1 MVTRAINKKVIALIL
16 IFFAE
21 VFISLS
27 ERSMSLDPES
37 GIAGNAISH
46 RLRNEISSYPEVSES
61 EEQIQQFIDR
71 WDIVGASVA
80 IAKDERL
87 IYAKGFGYANKEKGI
102 QVEPRHLF
110 RVASISKL
118 ITAVAIMKLKEE
130 DQITLDQKVFGEEG
144 VLNDPKYQNIRDPR
158 VRDIT
163 IYHLLTHSAGW
174 DKIGRASCRER
185 VCHRV

>member
-1 MVTRAINKKVIALIL
+1 
-16 IFFAE
+16 
-21 VFISLS
+21 
-27 ERSMSLDPES
+27 MSLAPES

-118 ITAVAIMKLKEE
+118 ITAVPILGY
-130 DQITLDQKVFGEEG
+130 T
-144 VLNDPKYQNIRDPR
+144 R
-158 VRDIT
+158 
-163 IYHLLTHSAGW
+163 
-174 DKIGRASCRER
+174 
-185 VCHRV
+185 